1 MQKFWFNLGETV
13 KDINTGYHGR
23 ITARCEYIT
32 DKRNY
37 LVENIDTTGRPIE
50 HWVEEERLIKA

>member
-1 MQKFWFNLGETV
+1 MRCFWFSLGENV
-13 KDINTGYHGR
+13 KDVNTGYGGK

-37 LVENIDTTGRPIE
+37 LVENVDNTGRPIE
-50 HWVEEERLIKA
+50 QWVEEERLIKA

>member
-1 MQKFWFNLGETV
+1 MFYFNLGETV
-13 KDINTGYHGR
+13 KDINTGYQGK

-37 LVENIDTTGRPIE
+37 LVENVDTTGRPIE
-50 HWVEEERLIKA
+50 WWIEEERLVKA

>member
-1 MQKFWFNLGETV
+1 MEQFRFSLGETV
-13 KDINTGYHGR
+13 MDINTDYYGK

-50 HWVEEERLIKA
+50 HWVEEERLIKV

>member
-1 MQKFWFNLGETV
+1 MQYFWFSLGDTV
-13 KDINTGYHGR
+13 KDTNTGYHGK

>member
-1 MQKFWFNLGETV
+1 MQHFWFNLGETV
-13 KDINTGYHGR
+13 KDVNTSYSGK
-23 ITARCEYIT
+23 ITTRCEYIT

-50 HWVEEERLIKA
+50 HWVEEERLAKA